1 MSFAASRSASGSA
14 YGVDRGV
21 QFLCALAGRAAQL
34 LQAVHDGRVLRLF
47 GLVQQLFGG
56 FVDRRTRGH
65 GRSDCPLKPGA
76 FIVEPLRFG
85 VIAGHY
91 GSGSPLRRGGQFD
104 VQGVQPLV
112 ERGGMVGH
120 GVISFVQKICSG
132 LWRDAITDDRVD
144 GAAALVT
151 VD

>member
-1 MSFAASRSASGSA
+1 VCSA

-91 GSGSPLRRGGQFD
+91 GSGSPPAVADNSMF
-104 VQGVQPLV
+104 
-112 ERGGMVGH
+112 
-120 GVISFVQKICSG
+120 
-132 LWRDAITDDRVD
+132 RVFSRSSSAVAWSAM
-144 GAAALVT
+144 G
-151 VD
+151 